1 MNKFF
6 CREQL
11 KKKNIG
17 PENREQRIKL
27 LRENLFALQ
36 DDCKTS
42 YEEGKKTLEKLR
54 GRSCGK

>member
-17 PENREQRIKL
+17 PENKEQRIKL

-36 DDCKTS
+36 DDCKIN
-42 YEEGKKTLEKLR
+42 YGKWKKTLEELR
-54 GRSCGK
+54 GESCGK